1 MKSVKVISYKQIPVR
16 IPTVPTIVAWLLL
29 DRLQAAGW
37 VWGVVGTMFALIWI
51 SSVTTFFMQ
60 ETVDVIKD

>member
-1 MKSVKVISYKQIPVR
+1 MKSVKVISYKQLPAK
-16 IPTVPTIVAWLLL
+16 IPTVPTAVAWLLL

-51 SSVTTFFMQ
+51 GSVTAFFMQ

>member
-1 MKSVKVISYKQIPVR
+1 MKSVKVISYKQIPVK
-16 IPTVPTIVAWLLL
+16 IPTIPTAVAWLLL

-37 VWGVVGTMFALIWI
+37 VWGVVGTMFALLWI
-51 SSVTTFFMQ
+51 GSVTAFFMQ